1 MDGKVYVGKML
12 TKRENMA
19 TENKSRSEN
28 AMELSETTQ
37 YSDDGILFFSDFIIS
52 YTTITLYYTPIH
64 LIYIKSIIS
73 SKVGLTKNAYVGVY
87 LGVGLKTDPTYLPN
101 LTPLIV

>member
-12 TKRENMA
+12 TKRGNMA

-37 YSDDGILFFSDFIIS
+37 YSDDGILFVSDFIIWS
-52 YTTITLYYTPIH
+52 C
-64 LIYIKSIIS
+64 
-73 SKVGLTKNAYVGVY
+73 
-87 LGVGLKTDPTYLPN
+87 
-101 LTPLIV
+101 